1 MLEEYKKEFDF
12 LFENTGT
19 ALAVLNTDST
29 IHSINKNFEE
39 LCGYSQKEIV
49 EKNFFINFI
58 SGKCHSNIKKY
69 LEAFSTNSSANLD
82 AETFECKFFN
92 RQGYQKIIV
101 LTLNWIPEYQKFF
114 ATITDVSKIRRTQ
127 LGIINSEQRDTIA
140 KFGAGVAHEVKNPL
154 QSINTSVDVLRD
166 GLELNNQ
173 DQELMDII
181 CEEVMNLNGI
191 IGKFR
196 EFTWL
201 EGPKFEFSQI
211 NLLIA
216 ETFQTFN
223 KNFFIGITKEIELD
237 ENLPKAYIDRKQM
250 SNVLERIITNAVEAM
265 PQGGNISIYSSIV
278 TNEFHEK
285 QIQIKIKDIGTGIY
299 EADFERMFIPFFS
312 SKTNHIGL
320 GLAYC
325 ERIIYYHNG
334 EIKVE
339 TELDQGTEVCINL
352 PLTYPL

>member
-1 MLEEYKKEFDF
+1 MEEYKKEFDF

-19 ALAVLNTDST
+19 AHAVLNTDST

-49 EKNFFINFI
+49 EKNFLINFI

-69 LEAFSTNSSANLD
+69 LEAFSINSSANLGT
-82 AETFECKFFN
+82 ETFECKFFN

-114 ATITDVSKIRRTQ
+114 ATLTDVSKIRRTQ
-127 LGIINSEQRDTIA
+127 LGSINSEQRDTIA
-140 KFGAGVAHEVKNPL
+140 KFGSGVAHEVKNPL

-191 IGKFR
+191 IGKFW
-196 EFTWL
+196 EFTRN
-201 EGPKFEFSQI
+201 EDPKFEFSQI
-211 NLLIA
+211 NSLIY
-216 ETFQTFN
+216 ETLQRFEKYFV
-223 KNFFIGITKEIELD
+223 IGIEKKIKLEK
-237 ENLPKAYIDRKQM
+237 NLPEAFIDRKQM
-250 SNVLERIITNAVEAM
+250 SDVLKHIITNAVEAM
-265 PQGGNISIYSSIV
+265 PQGGNISVYSSII

-285 QIQIKIKDIGTGIY
+285 QIQIKIKDNGTGMY

-312 SKTNHIGL
+312 TKINHIGL

-339 TELDQGTEVCINL
+339 TELDQGTAVFINL